1 MEPLEHIFDVV
12 DLRPE
17 TYGRTGELNT
27 ICFKDNDY
35 YLTWDN
41 DTQEFGFETHYV
53 TKEFAEKNL
62 YIQKKHINS
71 NRNFSRK

>member
-1 MEPLEHIFDVV
+1 MEPTEHIFDVV
-12 DLRPE
+12 DLRSE

-27 ICFKDNDY
+27 VCFKDNHY
-35 YLTWDN
+35 CLTWDN
-41 DTQEFGFETHYV
+41 GNQEFGFGTHYV